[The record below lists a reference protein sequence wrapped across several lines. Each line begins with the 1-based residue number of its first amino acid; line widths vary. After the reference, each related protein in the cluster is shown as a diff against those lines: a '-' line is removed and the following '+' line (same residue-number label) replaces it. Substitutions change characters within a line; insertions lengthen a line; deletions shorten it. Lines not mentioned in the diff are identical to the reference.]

1 MSSIS
6 PDLKPIGAFQRR
18 KVIWDSGSASSTTS
32 TSKKKK
38 KKKGRTTDPAKSS
51 YQFENFEYKD
61 DIRILRVLAGKG
73 DEPLRCMLFPS
84 SLLSRVSQSKSE
96 QHEYKALSYWWG
108 EDEPTHAITLYDDT
122 GVREGLENRAP
133 TLPSGTFYVRSN
145 LAAALRHFR
154 REGEDVN
161 FWVDAI
167 CIDQTNL
174 REKTAQVSM
183 MDEIY
188 SEAESVCVWLGAG
201 NPETGET
208 FDFLR
213 QILDLRVFDRVIK
226 SKETPR
232 HWMLVVNLLK
242 THWFSRRWVIQEL
255 VLAKSATVHWGSQV
269 MVWSDFAEAIALF
282 MTKLTEIQEILRDL
296 TPHAPYSSSDNAQIR
311 ELDP

>member
-1 MSSIS
+1 VGFWQRLGKPGAEVGRNIHHLGAEVKPQMKNAGVWTATSSSAPTTKRHIGGAPRSSRLRFCFYGSTANHIELSSMS
-6 PDLKPIGAFQRR
+6 PDLKPIGVFQRR
-18 KVIWDSGSASSTTS
+18 RLIWDPGSATTS
-32 TSKKKK
+32 IS
-38 KKKGRTTDPAKSS
+38 RETTDPAKNS
-51 YQFENFEYKD
+51 YEFEDLTYRD
-61 DIRILRVLAGKG
+61 DIRILRVLAGNEG
-73 DEPLRCMLFPS
+73 EPLRCMLFPS

-96 QHEYKALSYWWG
+96 RYKYKALSYWWG
-108 EDEPTHAITLYDDT
+108 EGEPTHPITLYDET
-122 GVREGLENRAP
+122 GIREGLENRTS
-133 TLPSGTFYVRSN
+133 TLLSSTFYVRSN

-213 QILDLRVFDRVIK
+213 QILDLRVFD
-226 SKETPR
+226 
-232 HWMLVVNLLK
+232 
-242 THWFSRRWVIQEL
+242 
-255 VLAKSATVHWGSQV
+255 
-269 MVWSDFAEAIALF
+269 
-282 MTKLTEIQEILRDL
+282 
-296 TPHAPYSSSDNAQIR
+296 
-311 ELDP
+311 